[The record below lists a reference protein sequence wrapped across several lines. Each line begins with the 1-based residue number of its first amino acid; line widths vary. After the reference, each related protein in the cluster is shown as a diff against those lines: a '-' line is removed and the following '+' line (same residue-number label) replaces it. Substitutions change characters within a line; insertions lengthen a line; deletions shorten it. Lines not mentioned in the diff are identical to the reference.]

1 MVQNVGEIMNN
12 LIENSMTEVEKDAIV
27 TDDLITGECVFC
39 TDSNKLYIWNETG
52 WVSITLT

>member
-1 MVQNVGEIMNN
+1 MNN